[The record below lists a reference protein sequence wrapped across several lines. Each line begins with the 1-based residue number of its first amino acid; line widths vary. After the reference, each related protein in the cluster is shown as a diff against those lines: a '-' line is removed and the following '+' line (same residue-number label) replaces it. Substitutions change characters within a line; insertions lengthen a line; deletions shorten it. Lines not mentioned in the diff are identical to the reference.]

1 MDERVKRMVVL
12 LLTLLRLTYDYG
24 YSFVPLVFVMS
35 SSSNLIEFDYKVELV
50 DIVPCV
56 LYLLMMGLVEMMNL
70 ETHNYDLNVERVKV
84 MCHNDASMIVE
95 RRMVGQAGV
104 Y

>member
-1 MDERVKRMVVL
+1 MVVL
-12 LLTLLRLTYDYG
+12 LMMLRLTYDYG

-35 SSSNLIEFDYKVELV
+35 SSSNLIAFDYKVEPA
-50 DIVPCV
+50 DIVPSV
-56 LYLLMMGLVEMMNL
+56 LYLLMVGFVEMMDL
-70 ETHNYDLNVERVKV
+70 ETNNCDLNVERVKV

-95 RRMVGQAGV
+95 KKVVGQAGV